1 MEKVPFTYGR
11 IAADEDFTDRQ
22 AELKRLIDN
31 FDALVNTIL
40 ISPRRWGKTSLVKE
54 AGAICESKHKNLKV
68 ISIDIFNI
76 RDEKEF
82 YLALS
87 NRILK
92 ATSNSWEDFAANA
105 KLFLSRFIPTV
116 TFSPDKQTDLSFGI
130 SWKELEKHPDDILD
144 LAENIARKK
153 ELQLVIC
160 IDEFQNIMQFGNP
173 DAFQQKLRSHW
184 QNHQQ
189 VVYCLYGSKR
199 HILRDIFS
207 DPSKPFYKFG
217 DLMLLDKIPESE
229 WIVFLCR
236 RFQDT
241 GKTLLPD
248 DARLIARLADNH
260 PYYVQQLAQQAWF
273 RTDDECNQDIVL
285 SAHEDIV
292 NQLSLLFANSTEKL
306 SSFQIHLLKA
316 VLSGEKQLTAKE
328 TLEKYQLGTSA
339 NVVRLKRLLIENEI
353 LDDTGEELSF
363 LDPMYKYWLQKN
375 FFKK

>member
-11 IAADEDFTDRQ
+11 IAADKDFTDRQ

-31 FDALVNTIL
+31 FNGLVNTIL
-40 ISPRRWGKTSLVKE
+40 LSPRRWGKTSLVKE
-54 AGAICESKHKNLKV
+54 AGTICESKNKNLKV

-92 ATSNSWEDFAANA
+92 ATSNGWEDFAANA

-116 TFSPDKQTDLSFGI
+116 SFSPDKQTDLSFGI
-130 SWKELEKHPDDILD
+130 SWKELEKQPDDILD
-144 LAENIARKK
+144 LAENIALKK
-153 ELQLVIC
+153 DLQLVIC
-160 IDEFQNIMQFGNP
+160 IDEFQNIMQFSNP

-189 VVYCLYGSKR
+189 VAYCLYGSKR

-217 DLMLLDKIPESE
+217 DLMLLDKIPERE
-229 WIVFLCR
+229 WVIFLCR
-236 RFQDT
+236 RFEDT

-248 DARLIARLADNH
+248 DARLIAKLADNH

-273 RTDDECNQDIVL
+273 RTINVCSQEIVL

-292 NQLSLLFANSTEKL
+292 NQLSLLFANSTERL
-306 SSFQIHLLKA
+306 SSFQINLLKA
-316 VLSGEKQLTAKE
+316 VLAGEKQLTAKE

-339 NVVRLKRLLIENEI
+339 NVVRIKRGMIENEI
-353 LDDTGEELSF
+353 LDDTSDELSF
-363 LDPMYKYWLQKN
+363 LDPMYKFWLKN
-375 FFKK
+375 YFFKE

>member
-1 MEKVPFTYGR
+1 
-11 IAADEDFTDRQ
+11 
-22 AELKRLIDN
+22 
-31 FDALVNTIL
+31 
-40 ISPRRWGKTSLVKE
+40 
-54 AGAICESKHKNLKV
+54 
-68 ISIDIFNI
+68 
-76 RDEKEF
+76 
-82 YLALS
+82 
-87 NRILK
+87 
-92 ATSNSWEDFAANA
+92 
-105 KLFLSRFIPTV
+105 
-116 TFSPDKQTDLSFGI
+116 
-130 SWKELEKHPDDILD
+130 
-144 LAENIARKK
+144 
-153 ELQLVIC
+153 VIC

-189 VVYCLYGSKR
+189 VAYCLYGSKR

-273 RTDDECNQDIVL
+273 RTHDECNQDIVL